1 MTKLGLQTFTVRRL
15 MQNENDLDQTLQK
28 LSDMGIKS
36 LELAYIP
43 WTELFMDTLSR
54 YLKKYDMKAI
64 SSQIKLSVIEKN
76 LDLLIKVHK
85 SLGMKYIAVSVIPFR
100 NLLTGPW
107 GLKRLAWRLNSLGK
121 TLKDEGLQLM
131 FHHHNYEFIKFG
143 KKMALDILVD
153 HFNPNYVQILS
164 DTYWIRRGKFNV
176 IDFFKKYKTHIKAV
190 HLRGCL
196 DKKDT
201 NLYDGDVDFCKVLDY
216 MKKHNFY
223 YGVIEQNTTNEFEEI
238 EKSIEVIKVC
248 NHQL

>member
-15 MQNENDLDQTLQK
+15 MQNENDLDQTLQR
-28 LSDMGIKS
+28 LSDMGIKN

-43 WTELFMDTLSR
+43 WSELYIDTLR
-54 YLKKYDMKAI
+54 EYLKKYDMKAI

-76 LDLLIKVHK
+76 LDFLIQVHK
-85 SLGMKYIAVSVIPFR
+85 SLGMKYMAVSVIPFR
-100 NLLTGPW
+100 HLLSGPW
-107 GLKRLAWRLNSLGK
+107 GLKRLAWKLNSLGK
-121 TLKDEGLQLM
+121 TLHDEGIQLM

-143 KKMALDILVD
+143 SKMAFDILVE

-176 IDFFKKYKTHIKAV
+176 IDFLRKYKSHIKAV
-190 HLRGCL
+190 HLRGCIN
-196 DKKDT
+196 KNDT

-216 MKKHNFY
+216 IKKNKFY
-223 YGVIEQNTTNEFEEI
+223 YGVIEQNTSNEFEEI
-238 EKSIEVIKVC
+238 EKSIEVIKEC